1 MNKKKEISAVEQER
15 IELAQKLTDWV
26 NENPAERAC
35 VCILGSGDTTIAA
48 VVGNHKLCVECTS
61 SAINTE
67 ESVVK
72 RIVMESLMLSTM
84 ARMSEE

>member
-35 VCILGSGDTTIAA
+35 VCILGSGDTTTAM
-48 VVGNHKLCVECTS
+48 VVGNHKLCVESTS
-61 SAINTE
+61 SAMDTE
-67 ESVVK
+67 ESKV
-72 RIVMESLMLSTM
+72 RQIVIESLMLSTM
-84 ARMSEE
+84 ARMSKE